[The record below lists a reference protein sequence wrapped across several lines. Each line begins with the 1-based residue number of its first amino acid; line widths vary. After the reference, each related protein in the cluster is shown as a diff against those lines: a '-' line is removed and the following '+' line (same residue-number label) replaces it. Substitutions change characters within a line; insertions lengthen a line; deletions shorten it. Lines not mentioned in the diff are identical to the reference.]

1 MMLGED
7 VKIKFYDLGGG
18 PKIRDIWEQY
28 YHDVHGF
35 IYVIDAAA
43 NAEQLKESVSAFEK
57 LRSHT
62 LLEGKPGLILANKQD
77 MANALPAN
85 ELAKALSIDSSK
97 MDTVVVK
104 ECTCTPSGGNENT
117 EASANANP
125 EGEEVSVDPRL
136 EDAMVWLLETVRRDY
151 DHLNAKVVADTA
163 QKDALEAAK
172 RAQRERNVLRNKIAC
187 AFMDQIDQTVKDVNI
202 ATANPND
209 LYGEVDGLAYLSGET
224 GVDVAN
230 LDPIALDVA
239 RLVGY
244 QRLALQMVGA
254 MSAPVNKKKDPMPWS
269 QIRDLVL
276 ELRRELGLR
285 DS

>member
-1 MMLGED
+1 MLGED

-43 NAEQLKESVSAFEK
+43 SAEQLKESASVFEK
-57 LRSHT
+57 MRSHS
-62 LLEGKPGLILANKQD
+62 LLSGKPGLILANKQD
-77 MANALPAN
+77 KGNALSAH
-85 ELAKALSIDSSK
+85 ELTKTLAIDSSGSNAL
-97 MDTVVVK
+97 VVK
-104 ECTCTPSGGNENT
+104 ECVCTLPGGNENA
-117 EASANANP
+117 EAPADP
-125 EGEEVSVDPRL
+125 EEAAACVDPRL
-136 EDAMVWLLETVRRDY
+136 EEGLLWLLDTVRRDF
-151 DHLNAKVVADTA
+151 DRLNAKVLADTA

-187 AFMDQIDQTVKDVNI
+187 AFMDQIDKTVEGVNI

-254 MSAPVNKKKDPMPWS
+254 MSAPVNKKKDPLPWS

-285 DS
+285 DP